1 MFAVAGGS
9 TVGVF
14 VTGLL
19 FAKELSTSGE
29 FTVGLF
35 VIVSTT

>member
-1 MFAVAGGS
+1 MFAAGGS

-14 VTGLL
+14 VTGL
-19 FAKELSTSGE
+19 FAKEVSTSGV